1 MFTTQRNHRKH
12 FRAACMMAM
21 LFVGS
26 KAQAQHPAVHTLG
39 GNALYQEPYFTP
51 SYIVQ
56 NKIRSVHAEER
67 IKYPNRPIDSRVN
80 TWYFLF
86 SSKGELK
93 ESLRKN
99 INVTRVDSISSLL
112 SYNDKAQVVF
122 RRFKGLFGIE
132 IHSFKY
138 NEKNLL
144 SEETRKYTQFNNP
157 AQHTK
162 FDYTFYNDST
172 YRKVYVN
179 DEGRPY
185 YEELVRTTQSGLLLE
200 KSEKRTHTGLQKRTQ
215 ISYNQQQ
222 LPTEVVIE
230 EYKPSYIKRVFRY
243 TYTANGRL
251 ETEDVFENDI
261 ATQHNEFVYTQAL
274 LTAYLSR
281 NESDQSIRIVTF
293 RYAFWD

>member
-1 MFTTQRNHRKH
+1 MFTTQRNARRYFTQTPIIALLLLCH
-12 FRAACMMAM
+12 A
-21 LFVGS
+21 VW
-26 KAQAQHPAVHTLG
+26 AQHPAVHTLG

-51 SYIVQ
+51 NYIVR
-56 NKIRSVHAEER
+56 NKIRSVQAEER
-67 IKYPNRPIDSRVN
+67 IKFPNRPIDSKVN
-80 TWYFLF
+80 TWYFLYG
-86 SSKGELK
+86 SKGELK
-93 ESLRKN
+93 ESLRQN
-99 INVTRVDSISSLL
+99 TSGNRTDTISSIL
-112 SYNDKAQVVF
+112 SYNDNAQLVF

-157 AQHTK
+157 AQQTK
-162 FDYTFYNDST
+162 FEYTFYNDTT

-185 YEELVRTTQSGLLLE
+185 FEELVRTTQSGLLLE

-215 ISYNQQQ
+215 ISYNQEQ
-222 LPTEVVIE
+222 LPTKVVIE

-281 NESDQSIRIVTF
+281 SESNQSIRIVTF
-293 RYAFWD
+293 KYAFWD